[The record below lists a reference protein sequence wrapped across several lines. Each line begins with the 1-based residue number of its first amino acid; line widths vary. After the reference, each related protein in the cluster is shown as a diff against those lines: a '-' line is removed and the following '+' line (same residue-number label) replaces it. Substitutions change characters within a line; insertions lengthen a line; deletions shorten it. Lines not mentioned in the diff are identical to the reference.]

1 MEKIKLEVAGIP
13 AVLYGKRS
21 RKVYLYVHGKNG
33 SAAEAARFARTAC
46 PAGWQVL
53 AVDLPEHGT
62 RKNSPEKLV
71 PWVVTRELQAVYARV
86 QPVWKQIRVYGV
98 SIGAWFAMQ
107 ALQTQTPEKALLV
120 SPVVDMEK
128 LILDLMQQAGVT
140 EEQLHAAGEIPTAMG
155 ETLSWPYLCWVRE
168 HPLHWKVPTQVLYAD
183 TDPLTGHTAME
194 RFRQQTGA
202 HLTILEGGEH
212 WFHTELQLA
221 VLQEWERPSW
231 PLCKAGRN
239 TIVEPYRTESHAGR
253 AGIAGSGALPG
264 AAGSQSAAGR
274 YSAAGGGEP
283 DTDLLP
289 EGLCREHPHG
299 VSPLER

>member
-1 MEKIKLEVAGIP
+1 MEKINLEVAGIP

-53 AVDLPEHGT
+53 AVDLPEHGA

-71 PWVVTRELQAVYARV
+71 PWVVTRELQAVYARM
-86 QPVWKQIRVYGV
+86 QPVWKHIRVYGV

-120 SPVVDMEK
+120 SPIVGMEK

-140 EEQLHAAGEIPTAMG
+140 EEQLHVAGEIPTAMG

-168 HPLHWKVPTQVLYAD
+168 NPLHWHGRTQVLYGDRDA
-183 TDPLTGHTAME
+183 LTSRTMIE
-194 RFRQQTGA
+194 RFRQESGA
-202 HLTILEGGEH
+202 HLTIMEDGEH
-212 WFHTELQLA
+212 WFHTPVQMA
-221 VLQEWERPSW
+221 VLQTWEETN
-231 PLCKAGRN
+231 L
-239 TIVEPYRTESHAGR
+239 
-253 AGIAGSGALPG
+253 
-264 AAGSQSAAGR
+264 
-274 YSAAGGGEP
+274 
-283 DTDLLP
+283 
-289 EGLCREHPHG
+289 
-299 VSPLER
+299 

>member
-1 MEKIKLEVAGIP
+1 MEKIKLKIAGIP

-71 PWVVTRELQAVYARV
+71 PWVVTRELQAVYARM

-107 ALQTQTPEKALLV
+107 ALQTQKPEKALLV
-120 SPVVDMEK
+120 SPIVDMEK
-128 LILDLMQQAGVT
+128 LILALMQQAGVT
-140 EEQLHAAGEIPTAMG
+140 EEQLHAAGEIPTDFG

-168 HPLHWKVPTQVLYAD
+168 HPLQWHTPTQVLYGDKDA
-183 TDPLTGHTAME
+183 LTSRAVME
-194 RFRQQTGA
+194 QFRRQSGA
-202 HLTILEGGEH
+202 HLTIMEDGEH
-212 WFHTELQLA
+212 WFHTSVQMAA
-221 VLQEWERPSW
+221 VQMWEEAN
-231 PLCKAGRN
+231 L
-239 TIVEPYRTESHAGR
+239 
-253 AGIAGSGALPG
+253 
-264 AAGSQSAAGR
+264 
-274 YSAAGGGEP
+274 
-283 DTDLLP
+283 
-289 EGLCREHPHG
+289 
-299 VSPLER
+299 